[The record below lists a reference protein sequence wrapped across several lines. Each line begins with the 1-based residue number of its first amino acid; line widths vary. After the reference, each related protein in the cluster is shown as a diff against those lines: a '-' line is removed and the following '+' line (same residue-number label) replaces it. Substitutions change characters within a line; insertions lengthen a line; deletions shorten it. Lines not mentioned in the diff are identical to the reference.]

1 MIKLNLKRNE
11 NRFKN
16 TESEL
21 LALFH
26 ASATGKSNKAFRFA
40 KVDSNFAAFLPY
52 LKDGAVKLYLYYA
65 VVANNDTGE
74 SWGSSHI
81 PCRTAL

>member
-1 MIKLNLKRNE
+1 M
-11 NRFKN
+11 
-16 TESEL
+16 
-21 LALFH
+21 

-65 VVANNDTGE
+65 VVANTTLVNPGIVLTQSAKSLEPPKEVSVTGTT
-74 SWGSSHI
+74 S
-81 PCRTAL
+81 

>member
-40 KVDSNFAAFLPY
+40 KVDSILPPFFLT
-52 LKDGAVKLYLYYA
+52 LKMV
-65 VVANNDTGE
+65 
-74 SWGSSHI
+74 
-81 PCRTAL
+81 P

>member
-11 NRFKN
+11 NCFKN
-16 TESEL
+16 TEGEL

-74 SWGSSHI
+74 SWYTQGVVS
-81 PCRTAL
+81 L